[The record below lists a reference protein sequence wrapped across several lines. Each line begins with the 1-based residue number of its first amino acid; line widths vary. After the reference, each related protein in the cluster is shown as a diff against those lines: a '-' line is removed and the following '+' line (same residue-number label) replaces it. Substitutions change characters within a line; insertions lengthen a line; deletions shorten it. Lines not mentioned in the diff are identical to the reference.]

1 MISNY
6 TFTHIRERE
15 KTEYRNK
22 IVWLSDIEEENKQ
35 ETKKK
40 REKENKIQRTKLKM
54 SDFKEVYD
62 ENAIIAQLLVSL
74 EEKDYKIALLKS
86 EVTNV

>member
-1 MISNY
+1 MIS
-6 TFTHIRERE
+6 
-15 KTEYRNK
+15 
-22 IVWLSDIEEENKQ
+22 
-35 ETKKK
+35 KKK
-40 REKENKIQRTKLKM
+40 TKQAKKNREKENKIQRTTLKM